1 MANTNLQKVL
11 ILVWKREK
19 ERENR
24 LEKETTIKRRI
35 NNHRGGKRHE
45 STRSIDYAAWY
56 RIKALIARS
65 FARNQE

>member
-1 MANTNLQKVL
+1 MTNTSLRKNVNFDA
-11 ILVWKREK
+11 RER

-35 NNHRGGKRHE
+35 NNHRGGKRRE
-45 STRSIDYAAWY
+45 SMRSIDYAVWY

-65 FARNQE
+65 FAGNQE